1 MNHFDVAII
10 GGGVVG
16 LSTACGITK
25 DITSKVVVLS
35 AGDATFSG
43 SRSNFGLVWF
53 QGKGDGA
60 QGYVRFVRQAIREWR
75 DFSDELVSA
84 TGIDLAYHQC
94 GGLKLCL
101 GEEAADA
108 RIARIRRIAAQGSPD
123 ETYECEFLDRDQLEE
138 IFGSLRLGHEVQAAS
153 YSPLDGH
160 VNPLYLLKALHK
172 RFLLSG
178 GRFLGG
184 QHVEK
189 ICVSKA
195 GTFEIHS
202 NATKVTADRIL
213 LSAGLD
219 NVRLGEDLGIHVPIV
234 PDRGHILVTQ
244 RTRRL
249 FPVAMNGFRQTD
261 EGSVLIGSS
270 TERVGFDDSVDTNIA
285 AMIANQA
292 IRAFPDLADLR
303 LQRTWAGLRTHSP
316 DKLPVYAESRAYPGA
331 FAANCHSGIT
341 LASIHSR
348 VLPDW
353 IMNGRAPEEIRQ
365 FSVERFSV

>member
-1 MNHFDVAII
+1 MNHYDVAII

-16 LSTACGITK
+16 LSTACGITR
-25 DITSKVVVLS
+25 DGTTKVVVVS
-35 AGDATFSG
+35 AGDEAFSG
-43 SRSNFGLVWF
+43 SRSNFGLVWY

-60 QGYVRFVRQAIREWR
+60 QHYVRFVRQAIHEWR
-75 DFSDELVSA
+75 GFSDELVRT
-84 TGIDLAYHQC
+84 TGIDLGYHQC

-101 GEEAADA
+101 GEEATAARVA
-108 RIARIRRIAAQGSPD
+108 RISRIADQCSPD
-123 ETYECEFLDRDQLEE
+123 EPYECEILDRSQLKE
-138 IFGSLRLGHEVQAAS
+138 IFGSLRLGDEVHSAS

-160 VNPLYLLKALHK
+160 VNPLFLLKALHK
-172 RFLLSG
+172 QFLLSG
-178 GRFLGG
+178 GRFFGG

-189 ICVSKA
+189 ISVSKA
-195 GTFEIHS
+195 GTFELHTSARNI
-202 NATKVTADRIL
+202 TADRVL
-213 LSAGLD
+213 LAAGLD
-219 NVRLGEDLGIHVPIV
+219 NARLGENLGIRIPVV

-270 TERVGFDDSVDTNIA
+270 TERVGFNDSVDTNIA

-292 IRAFPDLADLR
+292 IRAFPELAELR

-316 DKLPVYAESRAYPGA
+316 DKLPVYAESPAYPGA
-331 FAANCHSGIT
+331 FAVMSHSGIT
-341 LASIHSR
+341 LAAIHSR
-348 VLPDW
+348 ILPDW
-353 IMNGRAPEEIRQ
+353 IMKGNTSEDMRQ